1 MAAILNGDE
10 PELPETDDLRSSL
23 ESLYDA
29 PAGGEVVP
37 GDKVDAA
44 PEGAI
49 PDNETTE
56 QREARIRD
64 EKGRFAKADEAP
76 DAKAAPAKTE
86 SPSLDNQ
93 AKASAAPAPTPADA
107 PPVGWTADA
116 KAEWSNLS
124 PALKAAVLKREDE
137 IAKGGQQWSA
147 EKRRYE
153 GVLAPLAQEG
163 ARYGLNA
170 EQAAQTLLAA
180 HHRLEKNP
188 VDGILQLCNQYGVN
202 PSTLAGQQP
211 AEDSPQQQ
219 QPDIRELVRQAV
231 APILNPIQQR
241 FMVEDQRLTQ
251 SIVEQF
257 ASSHEHFEAVTDGIM
272 EILPGI
278 KAAYP
283 HWTPQQVLQKAYD
296 VAVYGNEE
304 MRNSIL
310 GAKERE
316 AEQVRIADAKKKA
329 AQSRLAASSVTG
341 SAGGQQ
347 AEAPK
352 DSLRAEIEAAFA
364 G

>member
-1 MAAILNGDE
+1 MGAILNGDE

-29 PAGGEVVP
+29 PIGGEVVS
-37 GDKVDAA
+37 GDKADAA
-44 PEGAI
+44 LESAI
-49 PDNETTE
+49 PENETTE

-64 EKGRFAKADEAP
+64 EKGRFAKADEVP
-76 DAKAAPAKTE
+76 DAKAAPAKPE
-86 SPSLDNQ
+86 SPSVDNQ

-116 KAEWSNLS
+116 KAEWSKLS

-153 GVLAPLAQEG
+153 EMVHPVRVAASRRGINEQEG
-163 ARYGLNA
+163 IQR
-170 EQAAQTLLAA
+170 LLAA
-180 HHRLEKNP
+180 DAYLERDP
-188 VDGILQLCNQYGVN
+188 EGAIRWLAQAYGVN
-202 PSTLAGQQP
+202 LQSNAGQQP
-211 AEDSPQQQ
+211 AEDSTQQQ

-316 AEQVRIADAKKKA
+316 AEQARIADAKKKA

-341 SAGGQQ
+341 SSGGQQ